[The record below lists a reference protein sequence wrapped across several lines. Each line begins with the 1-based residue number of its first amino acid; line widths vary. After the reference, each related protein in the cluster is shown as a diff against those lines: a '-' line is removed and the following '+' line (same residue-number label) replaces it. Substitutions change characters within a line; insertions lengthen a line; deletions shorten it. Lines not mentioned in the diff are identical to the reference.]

1 MEPTLRIGETMI
13 TAPQIIISV
22 IGSLW
27 ALTAFLGVARSLPE
41 ASEMPPVEVVVPASV
56 PITTTTITTIATC
69 DDALQLA
76 LDLGFPAD
84 QLSTLKLVLHR
95 ESRCLAH
102 AFNPDDPNGGSYGLT
117 QINGFWCLP
126 NSQWPIGWLQE
137 KGILEECS
145 DLFNA
150 TIALRATHAIYLNS
164 EWNPWRT
171 AK

>member
-1 MEPTLRIGETMI
+1 MI
-13 TAPQIIISV
+13 TAPQIIISI

-41 ASEMPPVEVVVPASV
+41 PSSVPPVEASVPASI

-76 LDLGFPAD
+76 LDVGFPAD
-84 QLSTLKLVLHR
+84 QLATLQVVLHR
-95 ESRCLAH
+95 ESRCLPH
-102 AFNPDDPNGGSYGLT
+102 AFNTDDPNGGSYGLT

-150 TIALRATHAIYLNS
+150 TTSLRATHAIYLNS
-164 EWNPWRT
+164 GWNPWRT

>member
-1 MEPTLRIGETMI
+1 MI
-13 TAPQIIISV
+13 FTAPKIIAGIIST
-22 IGSLW
+22 IW
-27 ALTAFLGVARSLPE
+27 AFTTLLGVARTLPE
-41 ASEMPPVEVVVPASV
+41 ADSNIIPAAYYEAVLPVTTTVAP
-56 PITTTTITTIATC
+56 TTTITTIATC

-84 QLSTLKLVLHR
+84 QLATLELVMRR
-95 ESRCLAH
+95 ESNCQTT
-102 AFNPDDPNGGSYGLT
+102 AFNPDDPNGGSYSLT

-150 TIALRATHAIYLNS
+150 TISLRATLAIYNNS
-164 EWNPWRT
+164 GWAPWAT

>member
-1 MEPTLRIGETMI
+1 MI
-13 TAPQIIISV
+13 FTAPKIIACIIST
-22 IGSLW
+22 IW
-27 ALTAFLGVARSLPE
+27 AFTTFLGVARTLPE
-41 ASEMPPVEVVVPASV
+41 ADSNIIPAAYYEAVLPVTTTVAP
-56 PITTTTITTIATC
+56 TTTITTIATC

-84 QLSTLKLVLHR
+84 QFATLELVMYR
-95 ESRCLAH
+95 ESRCLPH
-102 AFNPDDPNGGSYGLT
+102 AFNPDDPNGGSYSLT

-150 TIALRATHAIYLNS
+150 TIALRATLAIYNNS
-164 EWNPWRT
+164 GWAPWAT

>member
-1 MEPTLRIGETMI
+1 MI

>member
-1 MEPTLRIGETMI
+1 MI
-13 TAPQIIISV
+13 YTAPKIIAGIISTV
-22 IGSLW
+22 W
-27 ALTAFLGVARSLPE
+27 AFTTFLGVASSLPDPSHMYDDE
-41 ASEMPPVEVVVPASV
+41 IVFTQSV
-56 PITTTTITTIATC
+56 PPTTVASTTTITTIATC

-84 QLSTLKLVLHR
+84 QLATLELVMYR
-95 ESRCLAH
+95 ESRCLPH
-102 AFNPDDPNGGSYGLT
+102 AFNPNDPNGGSYSLT

-150 TIALRATHAIYLNS
+150 TISLRATLAIYNNS
-164 EWNPWRT
+164 GWAPWAT
-171 AK
+171 AN

>member
-1 MEPTLRIGETMI
+1 MI
-13 TAPQIIISV
+13 FTAPKIIAGIISTV
-22 IGSLW
+22 W
-27 ALTAFLGVARSLPE
+27 AFTTFLGVARTLPE
-41 ASEMPPVEVVVPASV
+41 ANSNLIPAAYYEAVLPV
-56 PITTTTITTIATC
+56 TTTVAPTTTVTTIATC

-84 QLSTLKLVLHR
+84 QLATLELVMRR
-95 ESRCLAH
+95 ESNCQTT
-102 AFNPDDPNGGSYGLT
+102 AFNPDDPNGGSYSLT

-126 NSQWPIGWLQE
+126 NSHWPIGWLQE

-150 TIALRATHAIYLNS
+150 TIALRSTLAIYNNS
-164 EWNPWRT
+164 GWAPWAT

>member
-1 MEPTLRIGETMI
+1 MI
-13 TAPQIIISV
+13 FTAPKIIAGIISTV
-22 IGSLW
+22 W
-27 ALTAFLGVARSLPE
+27 AFTAFLGVARTLPE
-41 ASEMPPVEVVVPASV
+41 ADSNIIPAAYYEAVLPSSTTV
-56 PITTTTITTIATC
+56 APTTTVTTIATC

-84 QLSTLKLVLHR
+84 QLATLELVMRR
-95 ESRCLAH
+95 ESNCQTT
-102 AFNPDDPNGGSYGLT
+102 AFNPDDPNGGSYSLT

-150 TIALRATHAIYLNS
+150 TISLRATLAIYNNS
-164 EWNPWRT
+164 GWAPWAT
-171 AK
+171 AR

>member
-1 MEPTLRIGETMI
+1 MI

-27 ALTAFLGVARSLPE
+27 ALTAFLGVARSLPQP
-41 ASEMPPVEVVVPASV
+41 SNVPPSTVAVPASV

-84 QLSTLKLVLHR
+84 QLATLQLVLHR

-137 KGILEECS
+137 KGILDECS

-150 TIALRATHAIYLNS
+150 TISLRATHAIYLNS
-164 EWNPWRT
+164 GWNPWRT

>member
-1 MEPTLRIGETMI
+1 MI
-13 TAPQIIISV
+13 FTAPKIIAGIISTV
-22 IGSLW
+22 W
-27 ALTAFLGVARSLPE
+27 AFTTFLGVASSLPE
-41 ASEMPPVEVVVPASV
+41 ADSNIIPAAYYEAVLPAS
-56 PITTTTITTIATC
+56 TTTVAPTTTVTTIATC

-84 QLSTLKLVLHR
+84 QLATLDLVMHR

-102 AFNPDDPNGGSYGLT
+102 AHNLSDPMSGSYGLT

-150 TIALRATHAIYLNS
+150 TISLRATLAIYNNS
-164 EWNPWRT
+164 GWSPWAT
-171 AK
+171 AR